1 MKSIGYAVVKA
12 ADPGRARARG
22 WALVLA
28 LSAGFAGRVHA
39 QLAVDPLEIFIRP
52 SAARFSKVATITIR
66 NPSDVATQALIH
78 LEDWDRGLDG
88 DNRFYPLGSRPGSCG
103 KRVRVSPASVRLEAK
118 ATQIVRVT
126 SDEDSLPSECW
137 TIVMVEGADSKP
149 AKAQFAI
156 TYTFRTGVKVYVT
169 PEGVKPEGRVENV
182 EVLADRAFA
191 GPGTPAAH
199 DTVARPARI
208 AFTFSNTG
216 GMHLNAKGQIL
227 IRRPADNSTAAKI
240 DVTEFPVLP
249 GARRRYTADMPVL
262 KPGAYVLI
270 VVLDYKGSERA
281 AGQIEY
287 EVK

>member
-1 MKSIGYAVVKA
+1 
-12 ADPGRARARG
+12 
-22 WALVLA
+22 
-28 LSAGFAGRVHA
+28 
-39 QLAVDPLEIFIRP
+39 
-52 SAARFSKVATITIR
+52 
-66 NPSDVATQALIH
+66 
-78 LEDWDRGLDG
+78 
-88 DNRFYPLGSRPGSCG
+88 
-103 KRVRVSPASVRLEAK
+103 
-118 ATQIVRVT
+118 
-126 SDEDSLPSECW
+126 
-137 TIVMVEGADSKP
+137 
-149 AKAQFAI
+149 
-156 TYTFRTGVKVYVT
+156 
-169 PEGVKPEGRVENV
+169 VKPEGRVENV